1 MLAGKL
7 KAAVSPRLPGAEAP
21 NARCPGVVSLVPR
34 NLPRGGSLLPL
45 WHTRVILGLSKFQG
59 DPCHHGFVDRLD
71 ERKAL
76 VQVIVIVA
84 SAWLF
89 WVGS

>member
-1 MLAGKL
+1 MSPKL
-7 KAAVSPRLPGAEAP
+7 LEKAAE
-21 NARCPGVVSLVPR
+21 VPR
-34 NLPRGGSLLPL
+34 CIWAPVGESLLTL